1 MRAKR
6 KNEMGGGGRGGGL
19 YANFS
24 VGITYRTLIVVGGI
38 YFRR

>member
-6 KNEMGGGGRGGGL
+6 QNEMGGKGGGVL

-24 VGITYRTLIVVGGI
+24 VGITDGTLNVVGGI
-38 YFRR
+38 YFRQ

>member
-6 KNEMGGGGRGGGL
+6 KNEMGGGGGGL